1 MMKLKEIDV
10 LVVEDQAL
18 NADLTLRALH
28 IQEPSLTTA
37 VAATGTA
44 AIDFLQGHAPKAIL
58 LDLQLPDMDGFE
70 VLKHIREDSRSRS
83 IPVIVLTGSSADRQ
97 RIEAY
102 RLGVNAYINKTT
114 DLYGLADHLI
124 LFKYLLCTP
133 EKKSA

>member
-1 MMKLKEIDV
+1 
-10 LVVEDQAL
+10 
-18 NADLTLRALH
+18 
-28 IQEPSLTTA
+28 
-37 VAATGTA
+37 
-44 AIDFLQGHAPKAIL
+44 
-58 LDLQLPDMDGFE
+58 MDGFE

-124 LFKYLLCTP
+124 IFKYLLCTP